1 MKVPGIVY
9 QAAPKAQPNP
19 KKKTGQAAP
28 KSKPLPKPKS
38 STPTPTEAG
47 T

>member
-9 QAAPKAQPNP
+9 QATPKAQPLP

-28 KSKPLPKPKS
+28 KSKPQPKTKS
-38 STPTPTEAG
+38 STPTAAQST
-47 T
+47 

>member
-9 QAAPKAQPNP
+9 QAAPKAQPQP

-28 KSKPLPKPKS
+28 KAKPQPKTKS
-38 STPTPTEAG
+38 STPTAAQST
-47 T
+47 

>member
-28 KSKPLPKPKS
+28 KTKPQPKTKS
-38 STPTPTEAG
+38 STPAAAQST
-47 T
+47 